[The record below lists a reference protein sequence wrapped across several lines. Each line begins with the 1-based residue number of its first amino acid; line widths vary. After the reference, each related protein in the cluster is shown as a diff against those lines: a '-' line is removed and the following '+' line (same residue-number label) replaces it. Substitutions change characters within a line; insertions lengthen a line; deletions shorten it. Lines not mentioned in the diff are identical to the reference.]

1 MVGCVS
7 VHGVVWKL
15 TKRRWL
21 NLLIEVTATFCY
33 KNLIACTCITFP
45 NSAGA
50 KVDCSILITLGYF
63 CPRGMSMCWICVIYD
78 QYAVLLLMGS
88 TIYRVN
94 IQSGHSKLVTYV
106 ADNAKSIHC
115 NNTFI
120 FIGVSRE
127 SGSQSLIKNILPFD
141 RGSCKL
147 WFLHIF
153 SHSLQCNTFIRIA
166 NPNQK
171 QPEQLT

>member
-63 CPRGMSMCWICVIYD
+63 CPRGMSMCWICVIMINMLFCSWWD
-78 QYAVLLLMGS
+78 QPFTESIFKVV
-88 TIYRVN
+88 TVN
-94 IQSGHSKLVTYV
+94 WWPMLQIMLSPFTVTTLSSSSECQENRGRNHSK
-106 ADNAKSIHC
+106 
-115 NNTFI
+115 
-120 FIGVSRE
+120 R
-127 SGSQSLIKNILPFD
+127 
-141 RGSCKL
+141 
-147 WFLHIF
+147 IF
-153 SHSLQCNTFIRIA
+153 SPSTEAVVSCDFCIFF
-166 NPNQK
+166 
-171 QPEQLT
+171 LTAYNAIPL